1 MRKTLCLAL
10 CTIFVAACQAA
21 PKQPSVKDSVIN
33 EKTFKQAMA
42 YGVVTDLNRIE
53 TEVDKQLWLKL
64 YRVPLLDGDCFKETH
79 GVCKYQYLLSVSTFD
94 ENPEFNVFE
103 FPEAGEVVK
112 TEWLESKDLES
123 KEIDSA
129 KLAVTFRA
137 FSKEALNN
145 NKALKP
151 QEKVISLKITPNKLV
166 VED

>member
-21 PKQPSVKDSVIN
+21 PKQQSVKDSVIN
-33 EKTFKQAMA
+33 EKAFKQAMA

-64 YRVPLLDGDCFKETH
+64 YRVPLPGGDCFKETH

-94 ENPEFNVFE
+94 EHPEFNVFE
-103 FPEAGEVVK
+103 IPETGEVVK
-112 TEWLESKDLES
+112 TEWLESKEVDT
-123 KEIDSA
+123 A
-129 KLAVTFRA
+129 KLAVTSRA

-151 QEKVISLKITPNKLV
+151 QEKVFTIKITPNKLV

>member
-1 MRKTLCLAL
+1 MHKILCLAL

-21 PKQPSVKDSVIN
+21 PKQPSVEGSVIN

-64 YRVPLLDGDCFKETH
+64 YRVPLLDGYCFKETH

-103 FPEAGEVVK
+103 LPEVGEVIK
-112 TEWLESKDLES
+112 TEWLKSEN
-123 KEIDSA
+123 IDSA
-129 KLAVTFRA
+129 SFAFTVRA
-137 FSKEALNN
+137 FTKEALNN
-145 NKALKP
+145 NDELAA
-151 QEKVISLKITPNKLV
+151 QERVVHIAVTPEQLV
-166 VED
+166 MED